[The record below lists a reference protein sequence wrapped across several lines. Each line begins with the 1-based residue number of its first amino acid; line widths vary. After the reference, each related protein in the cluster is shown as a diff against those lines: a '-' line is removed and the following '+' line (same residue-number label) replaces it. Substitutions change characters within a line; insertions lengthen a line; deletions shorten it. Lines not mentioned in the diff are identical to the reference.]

1 MKPAIAYYRVSTD
14 LQKEEGTIEIQKTKV
29 REFASK
35 NDYELVDEFADD
47 GVSGGLRHRTGLN
60 QLLEALHTTPA
71 QYVII
76 YKLDRL
82 ARDLYIQEGL
92 IQEINKSE
100 KQIISTLEPDLDSN
114 DPFRKA
120 FRQMLGVFSEFEKAM
135 IALRMEGGRERR
147 VRLGGWHGG
156 EIYGYKNK
164 EGLLEIDPQEAEVVR
179 LIFKLRRKRYSL
191 RWIAKHLNDN
201 HFQTKRRHTSWKGST
216 VRKILKNPIYKTGKL
231 RYKGELH
238 NSTTP
243 TIVQ

>member
-1 MKPAIAYYRVSTD
+1 MKEAIAYYRVSTD
-14 LQKEEGTIEIQKTKV
+14 LQRDEGTIQIQQMKV

-35 NDYELVDEFADD
+35 QGYEIIGEFFDD
-47 GVSGGLRHRTGLN
+47 GVSGGLRHRSGLN
-60 QLLEALHTTPA
+60 QLLAALQDTPA

-92 IQEINKSE
+92 IQEFNRLN
-100 KQIISTLEPDLDSN
+100 KQIVSTLEPDLDST

-135 IALRMEGGRERR
+135 IALRLEGGRERKA
-147 VRLGGWHGG
+147 RLGGWHGG
-156 EIYGYKNK
+156 NIFGYKNA
-164 EGLLEIDPQEAEVVR
+164 EGKLEIDPVESETVK
-179 LIFKLRRKRYSL
+179 LIFKLRRQHAPYRT
-191 RWIAKHLNDN
+191 IARELNTQG
-201 HFQTKRRHTSWKGST
+201 HKTKRVKTKWSGT
-216 VRKILKNPIYKTGKL
+216 AIRKIYKNPIYKTGKI

-243 TIVQ
+243 PIV